1 MRTEA
6 GSDRPQPSNG
16 QWLLISDVDGT
27 LTGDV
32 GALADLLEEI
42 SDQVAVVLSSSRP
55 VASVRSTL
63 IGFPGRWMPAGIVGA
78 LGTEIEL
85 AGRPDRLWNQRF
97 RRWDRRPVDA
107 LMSEAGF
114 EAHPAEYQ
122 TPAKASFTVP
132 SERWDEAR
140 AAISGLGVGAEI
152 LVSAPSNFDVLAP
165 GAGKEP
171 AARHVA
177 SSLGVAPDRVATA
190 GDEVIDLDM
199 LSFGRGILVGNA
211 RDEVRAAAPDG
222 VYHSALPFAAGVRE
236 GLLAIGAIG
245 SGASGDG

>member
-6 GSDRPQPSNG
+6 GSDPPQPSNG
-16 QWLLISDVDGT
+16 QWLLVTDVDGT

-32 GALADLLEEI
+32 GALAELLDDLA
-42 SDQVAVVLSSSRP
+42 SDVSVVLSSSRP
-55 VASVRSTL
+55 VASVRRTVM
-63 IGFPGRWMPAGIVGA
+63 GFPGRWMPAGIVGA

-85 AGRPDRLWNQRF
+85 GGRPDRLWNQRF
-97 RRWDRRPVDA
+97 RRWDRRPIDA
-107 LMSEAGF
+107 VLTAAGF
-114 EAHPAEYQ
+114 EPHPEEYQ

-132 SERWDEAR
+132 ADRVDEAR
-140 AAISGLGVGAEI
+140 VAVAGTGIAAEI
-152 LVSAPSNFDVLAP
+152 LVSAPANFDVLPP

-177 SSLGVAPDRVATA
+177 ATLGATPERVATA

-211 RDEVRAAAPDG
+211 RAEVSAAAPEG
-222 VYHSALPFAAGVRE
+222 VYHARRPFAAGVRE
-236 GLLAIGAIG
+236 GLIAIGAIG
-245 SGASGDG
+245 GG

>member
-1 MRTEA
+1 MRIEP
-6 GSDRPQPSNG
+6 GSDSPEPSNG

-27 LTGDV
+27 LTGDA
-32 GALADLLEEI
+32 GSLADLLEEM
-42 SDQVAVVLSSSRP
+42 SEQVTVVLSSSRP
-55 VASVRSTL
+55 VASVRRTVM
-63 IGFPGRWMPAGIVGA
+63 GFPGRWMPAGIVGA
-78 LGTEIEL
+78 LGTEIEI

-97 RRWDRRPVDA
+97 ASWDRRPVDA
-107 LMSEAGF
+107 VMAEAGF
-114 EAHPAEYQ
+114 ESHPAEFQ

-132 SERWDEAR
+132 SGRWDEAR
-140 AAISGLGVGAEI
+140 AAIAGLAVEAKI

-177 SSLGVAPDRVATA
+177 TTLGVAPDRVATA

-222 VYHSALPFAAGVRE
+222 VYHADQPFAAGVRE
-236 GLLAIGAIG
+236 GLVSIGALRG
-245 SGASGDG
+245 S

>member
-6 GSDRPQPSNG
+6 GTDLPPPSNG

-27 LTGDV
+27 LTGD
-32 GALADLLEEI
+32 ADSLARLLDEMSE
-42 SDQVAVVLSSSRP
+42 QVAVVLSSSRP
-55 VASVRSTL
+55 VASVRGTVTEW
-63 IGFPGRWMPAGIVGA
+63 PGGWTPTGIVGA
-78 LGTEIEL
+78 LGTEIEI
-85 AGRPDRLWNQRF
+85 AGQPDQSWNQRF
-97 RRWDRRPVDA
+97 LRWDRQPVDA
-107 LMSEAGF
+107 LMAAAGF

-122 TPAKASFTVP
+122 TPAKASFSVP
-132 SERWDEAR
+132 SEKWDETR
-140 AAISGLGVGAEI
+140 TAIADLAIEAKI

-177 SSLGVAPDRVATA
+177 TLLGVSPDRVATA

-211 RDEVRAAAPDG
+211 RDEVRAAVPEG
-222 VYHSALPFAAGVRE
+222 VYHAERPFAAGVRE
-236 GLLAIGAIG
+236 GLVSLGALRG
-245 SGASGDG
+245 S